1 MTNLCNFSK
10 KILFEIEKQISEVEY
25 RLVQCTKGLDSQNL
39 NCIQEKLNNTM
50 ALLEILKSQK
60 DTNIVIDELISN
72 VHLIYLKF
80 TIFCNKL

>member
-10 KILFEIEKQISEVEY
+10 KILFEIEKQISEVED
-25 RLVQCTKGLDSQNL
+25 RLVHCTKGIDSQNL
-39 NCIQEKLNNTM
+39 KCIQEKLNNTM

-60 DTNIVIDELISN
+60 DTNIIIDELISN
-72 VHLIYLKF
+72 VHLIQLKF